1 MGDTEQEKTAQT
13 MISIN
18 SEDELSLYN
27 LEGKWN
33 DYIGVQ
39 KEVLRVLRGQNYFKE
54 MYVENL
60 ESKMCVRITTKE
72 IRETLGNGN
81 RFKSLPKRLKIC
93 KLSTIRSLPDII
105 RSGHLIEDDV
115 ENIHDEGYLFAYIGN
130 EILLDGELTRIRI
143 AVKKKISTNYF
154 WIHNIDE
161 Y

>member
-1 MGDTEQEKTAQT
+1 

-18 SEDELSLYN
+18 SKEELSLYN

-39 KEVLRVLRGQNYFKE
+39 KEVLRVLREEKFF
-54 MYVENL
+54 ENTYIKNI
-60 ESKMCVRITTKE
+60 ESQMCIRITTKG

-81 RFKSLPKRLKIC
+81 RFKTLPKRLKVC
-93 KLSTIRSLPDII
+93 KVSTIRSLPDII
-105 RSGHLIEDDV
+105 KIGHLIEDNV
-115 ENIHDEGYLFAYIGN
+115 KNIHDEEYLFAYICN
-130 EILLDGELTRIRI
+130 EVLLDGERIRIRI
-143 AVKKKISTNYF
+143 AIKKKISTNYF

>member
-1 MGDTEQEKTAQT
+1 

-18 SEDELSLYN
+18 SKDELSLYD

-33 DYIGVQ
+33 DYVGVQ
-39 KEVLRVLRGQNYFKE
+39 KEVLKVLREQNYFKE
-54 MYVENL
+54 MYVENV
-60 ESKMCVRITTKE
+60 ESKMCVRITAKG

-93 KLSTIRSLPDII
+93 KVSTIRSLPDII
-105 RSGHLIEDDV
+105 KSGHLIKDNV
-115 ENIHDEGYLFAYIGN
+115 ENIHDEDYLFAYIGN
-130 EILLDGELTRIRI
+130 EVLLDGEKIRIRI

>member
-1 MGDTEQEKTAQT
+1 

-18 SEDELSLYN
+18 TKDELSLYN

-39 KEVLRVLRGQNYFKE
+39 KEVLRVLRKQKYFENTK
-54 MYVENL
+54 VENV
-60 ESKMCVRITTKE
+60 ESKMCVRITTKG

-81 RFKSLPKRLKIC
+81 RFKSLPKRLKVC
-93 KLSTIRSLPDII
+93 KISTIRSLPEII
-105 RSGHLIEDDV
+105 KSGYLIEDNV
-115 ENIHDEGYLFAYIGN
+115 KNIHNEDYLFAYICN
-130 EILLDGELTRIRI
+130 EVLLDGEKIRIRI

>member
-1 MGDTEQEKTAQT
+1 

-18 SEDELSLYN
+18 TAEEISLYD

-39 KEVLRVLRGQNYFKE
+39 KEVLKVLREEEYFT
-54 MYVENL
+54 
-60 ESKMCVRITTKE
+60 ESNITNIQSNMCVRITTKG

-81 RFKSLPKRLKIC
+81 RFKALPKKLKVL
-93 KLSTIRSLPDII
+93 KVATIRSLPK
-105 RSGHLIEDDV
+105 LIETGTLIADNV
-115 ENIHDEGYLFAYIGN
+115 RNIHENEGFKFAYIVN
-130 EILLDGELTRIRI
+130 ELQIDDELVKIRI
-143 AVKKKISTNYF
+143 AIKKKVTTNYF